1 MFNVARY
8 LYKNRNN
15 LIGYMDIHAYS
26 QLWMT
31 PWGSTKTYPKD
42 YTEMVGFTSGSMQ
55 LFGDPEGAGASFS
68 SLESAILLK
77 NRDLW
82 TG

>member
-8 LYKNRNN
+8 LYNNRHNI
-15 LIGYMDIHAYS
+15 IGYMDIHAYS

-42 YTEMVGFTSGSMQ
+42 YTEMVGFTSVIARMDTPKYGET
-55 LFGDPEGAGASFS
+55 L
-68 SLESAILLK
+68 
-77 NRDLW
+77 RD
-82 TG
+82 T